1 MHDVKRIAE
10 ESELKQESKLNPT
23 FLNQNRGYDDQ
34 SPGDGLPA
42 VRRPQGPV
50 PRRGGVDGRRHRR
63 GGGGGGGGRAR
74 SEGAAVAA
82 WGAAARRGRR
92 AWEGDGHGGGG
103 EVHADA
109 AGGQQLTRSVRA
121 RDLDRSVWAVEVEVV
136 GAHQSGQLCCLRG
149 GPWSM

>member
-63 GGGGGGGGRAR
+63 GGEGRRRAR

-82 WGAAARRGRR
+82 WGSGAAGSRAWKETATAAAARSMLMLR
-92 AWEGDGHGGGG
+92 AG
-103 EVHADA
+103 
-109 AGGQQLTRSVRA
+109 S
-121 RDLDRSVWAVEVEVV
+121 S
-136 GAHQSGQLCCLRG
+136 
-149 GPWSM
+149 